1 MPRGNVCLRLSRI
14 IHRNDND
21 IIEKKKKEKKRRRRR
36 RKNETFVTQRNM
48 TRSVLAIAPCLFFRS
63 IWFVGALFTGPER
76 LARSRFRTSFLAE
89 GRLHSR
95 SLREIATSHS
105 HFSLFFFLLSS
116 SRIAK
121 LSPVFSSSRESF
133 LFPLQNAHRR
143 RKAVYLYGT
152 REFHG
157 RESETSPREY
167 LTREVSLALTG
178 RPNRFAR
185 ACIRVSLP
193 RVTVISNVDAVFYP
207 PRSCTLPLSLSLSL
221 SHLLSALHLSRLVH
235 SAARSISICRFDRT
249 KRKVNGVFP
258 ATNERSLDKPV
269 VPIAPAISASER
281 EKCRSRTGVT
291 AKQPSMRIQNQCRER
306 SPFRRWQ
313 SVPEP
318 KSIGKDRPVAA
329 FYVTLDRDR
338 ARVRVASQ
346 VEHCKSRRDAWTQS
360 LSNVVD
366 VARVSFVLLFEICL
380 DTHAAPIGFSRFSR
394 RNTVRRSFPFRLLQ
408 QSNRVTMKLDVS
420 YTDHSHIIGKG
431 GLTIKRVMEDTGCH
445 IHFPDSNRSNHQEKS
460 NQVSIAGEMEGVERA
475 RARVRVSQQIRRRF

>member
-1 MPRGNVCLRLSRI
+1 MFVLSFDLVRWCTFHRSRAPRSFPFSNVLSRG
-14 IHRNDND
+14 
-21 IIEKKKKEKKRRRRR
+21 
-36 RKNETFVTQRNM
+36 
-48 TRSVLAIAPCLFFRS
+48 RST
-63 IWFVGALFTGPER
+63 ALEVAAGNRHESQP
-76 LARSRFRTSFLAE
+76 LL
-89 GRLHSR
+89 
-95 SLREIATSHS
+95 SL
-105 HFSLFFFLLSS
+105 LLSS
-116 SRIAK
+116 FIISNRETFASIFQQSRVLPFPSAK
-121 LSPVFSSSRESF
+121 RAQEEEGGLFIRDARIPRARKRDVAARVFNERSLARVDRSAESVCTCVHTCF
-133 LFPLQNAHRR
+133 LAAGYRYLQRR
-143 RKAVYLYGT
+143 RGLLSTAIVHT
-152 REFHG
+152 
-157 RESETSPREY
+157 
-167 LTREVSLALTG
+167 A
-178 RPNRFAR
+178 
-185 ACIRVSLP
+185 
-193 RVTVISNVDAVFYP
+193 
-207 PRSCTLPLSLSLSL
+207 SLSLSL